1 MRNYKSI
8 PKSLISVAISLAIV
22 GCGGGGSASPTVIET
37 SHVNDIVIS
46 TQTTINYGP
55 ADSSSYYFR
64 SGVLADLNNDGKN
77 EFVLSVSAYPQRP
90 IPLTVLGDDNGVLN
104 LTNKYF
110 PNGSPSVMHSPYIHY
125 VDINGDGKKDIIAS
139 EAGLDVEP
147 WTGSRIGV
155 ALNNG
160 NTFTDISNSVPITTA
175 RSYAIAIG
183 NFDGTGVS
191 KVLLPA
197 QQSKLVAGTSMLL
210 SFNNG
215 IATSPNPIKSWVD
228 NQLEKQTSMV
238 TSDFNK
244 DGYDDLLISGDWTG
258 RSNAIVYGS
267 KNGLDIRTLNTL
279 QPGPFTQGGFDWFN
293 ANQGIPKDIIHSS
306 ELMSISI
313 DLNNDGKP
321 DIFSMYTHVVWYPPK
336 TITDKNN
343 HNYTSL
349 YNDGGVAFE
358 DAAFTVHINND
369 GYKFT
374 LSNQSVNNSL
384 LGYRY
389 YFNIIPYD
397 INSDNKIDIITHYYS
412 PKDYTWGTTF
422 FINDG
427 NGTFNIIDGK
437 DMFPQLVFENQ
448 IGAIIPLSNN
458 GTQFTGINF
467 IRQGS
472 VHTGSYVAQKFTTGQ
487 IKKLSSTFKAK

>member
-1 MRNYKSI
+1 MRPVILS
-8 PKSLISVAISLAIV
+8 ISVFLTA
-22 GCGGGGSASPTVIET
+22 CGGGGSSPDIET
-37 SHVNDIVIS
+37 SHINDVVIS
-46 TQTTINYGP
+46 NQTTINHGP

-77 EFVLSVSAYPQRP
+77 EFILSISAYPQKP

-110 PNGSPSVMHSPYIHY
+110 PIGSPTVKHSPYIHY
-125 VDINGDGKKDIIAS
+125 VDINGDGKKDIVAS
-139 EAGLDVEP
+139 DAGLDQPP
-147 WTGSRIGV
+147 WHGSRIGV
-155 ALNNG
+155 ALNSG
-160 NTFTDISNSVPITTA
+160 STFTDISNTLPNNTS
-175 RSYAIAIG
+175 RSYAVAIG
-183 NFDGTGVS
+183 NFDNTGIS

-197 QQSKLVAGTSMLL
+197 QQSKLIPGESMLL
-210 SFNNG
+210 GFNGG
-215 IATSPNPIKSWVD
+215 ITTSANPIKSWVD

-238 TSDFNK
+238 TADFNK
-244 DGYDDLLISGDWTG
+244 DGYDDLLIGGDWTG
-258 RSNAIVYGS
+258 RNNVIIYGS
-267 KNGLDIRTLNTL
+267 RNGLDVSTLNTL
-279 QPGPFTQGGFDWFN
+279 PKGPFGQGGFDWFSN
-293 ANQGIPKDIIHSS
+293 NNGIPTQPIQSS
-306 ELMSISI
+306 ELMSTSV

-321 DIFSMYTHVVWYPPK
+321 DIFSMYTRVIWYPPK
-336 TITDKNN
+336 TITNKDTPNFN
-343 HNYTSL
+343 TL
-349 YNDGGVAFE
+349 FNDGGASFE

-427 NGTFNIIDGK
+427 NGTFNIIEGK
-437 DMFPQLVFENQ
+437 DMFPQLVKNNNV
-448 IGAIIPLSNN
+448 GALIPLSNN
-458 GTQFTGINF
+458 NGFIGIQFMPKD
-467 IRQGS
+467 S
-472 VHTGSYVAQKFTTGQ
+472 VHTGSYVAQKFTTSQ
-487 IKKLSSTFKAK
+487 IKKLTTSYKNK

>member
-1 MRNYKSI
+1 MRLIVLS
-8 PKSLISVAISLAIV
+8 ISVFLTA
-22 GCGGGGSASPTVIET
+22 CGGGGDSPNIET
-37 SHVNDIVIS
+37 SHINDVVIS
-46 TQTTINYGP
+46 NQTTINYGP

-77 EFVLSVSAYPQRP
+77 EFILSISAYPQRP

-110 PNGSPSVMHSPYIHY
+110 PTGSPTVKHSPYIHY
-125 VDINGDGKKDIIAS
+125 VDINGDGKKDIVAS
-139 EAGLDVEP
+139 DAGLDQPP
-147 WTGSRIGV
+147 WHGSRIGV

-160 NTFTDISNSVPITTA
+160 STFTDISNTLPANTS
-175 RSYAIAIG
+175 RSYAVAIG
-183 NFDGTGVS
+183 NFDNTGIS

-197 QQSKLVAGTSMLL
+197 QQSKLIPGESMLL
-210 SFNNG
+210 GFNGG
-215 IATSPNPIKSWVD
+215 ITTSANPIKSWVD

-238 TSDFNK
+238 TADFNK
-244 DGYDDLLISGDWTG
+244 DGYDDLLIGGDWSG
-258 RSNAIVYGS
+258 RNNAIVYGS
-267 KNGLDIRTLNTL
+267 KTGLDISTLNTL

-293 ANQGIPKDIIHSS
+293 SNQGIPKDIIHSS
-306 ELMSISI
+306 ELMSMAI

-321 DIFSMYTHVVWYPPK
+321 DIFSMYTHVIWYPPK
-336 TITDKNN
+336 TITNKNTPN
-343 HNYTSL
+343 FNTL
-349 YNDGGVAFE
+349 YNDGGVSFE

-374 LSNQSVNNSL
+374 VSNQSVNNSL

-427 NGTFNIIDGK
+427 NGTFNIIEGK
-437 DMFPQLVFENQ
+437 DMFPQLVKNNSV
-448 IGAIIPLSNN
+448 GALIPLSNN
-458 GTQFTGINF
+458 NGFTGIQF
-467 IRQGS
+467 IPKDS
-472 VHTGSYVAQKFTTGQ
+472 VHTGSYVAQKFTTSQ
-487 IKKLSSTFKAK
+487 IKKLSTSYKNK